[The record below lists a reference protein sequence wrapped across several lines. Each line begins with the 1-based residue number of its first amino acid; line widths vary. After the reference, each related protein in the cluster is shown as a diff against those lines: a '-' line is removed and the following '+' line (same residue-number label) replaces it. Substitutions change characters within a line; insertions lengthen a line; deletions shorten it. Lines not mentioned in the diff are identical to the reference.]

1 MCQEA
6 LVANV
11 RLDTGIEKA
20 RLGKQFDKLLLKMKF
35 SNIEDKTNNLNANL
49 VLSGTKFSFQAGK
62 F

>member
-20 RLGKQFDKLLLKMKF
+20 RLGKQFDKP
-35 SNIEDKTNNLNANL
+35 L
-49 VLSGTKFSFQAGK
+49 VKNEVFK
-62 F
+62 I

>member
-20 RLGKQFDKLLLKMKF
+20 RLGKQFDKP
-35 SNIEDKTNNLNANL
+35 L
-49 VLSGTKFSFQAGK
+49 VKNEVFKIQKIKPTI
-62 F
+62 